1 MEDKEKIEEE
11 KINKDIQLEDTEN
24 KIEEKEKQVQRSDEV
39 LFKNTSRLNE
49 EELLVFQNYA
59 LKKTIITMAIAIVA
73 VFALAGV
80 GLCFLELYLGIT
92 VIVAGLLGGVVLFPY
107 MMKDSMKKQN
117 KLMLG
122 DKKYLNTFE
131 FYNDYIIISNETT
144 SSLTSNDYKEEAK
157 SRVTYESLFRVD
169 IYKTYI
175 FIYINKAQSF
185 VLNQRGMTKGVVDDL
200 IQFLKSKGLKVI
212 DKKGKVDESEIIKNK
227 SKKA

>member
-144 SSLTSNDYKEEAK
+144 SSLTSNDYKEEAN

>member
-1 MEDKEKIEEE
+1 MENKEKIEEE

-80 GLCFLELYLGIT
+80 GLCFIELYLGIT

-131 FYNDYIIISNETT
+131 FYNDYMIISNEAT
-144 SSLTSNDYKEEAK
+144 SSLTSNDYKEEAN